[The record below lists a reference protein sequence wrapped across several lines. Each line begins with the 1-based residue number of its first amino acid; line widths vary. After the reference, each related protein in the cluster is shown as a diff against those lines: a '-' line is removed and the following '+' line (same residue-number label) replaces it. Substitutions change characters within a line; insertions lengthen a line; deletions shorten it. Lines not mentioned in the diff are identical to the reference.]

1 MHCRWLDVLY
11 LFVTI
16 FRGLTSANQ
25 INIRRAEPI
34 AKSNSYQNCQRRKKK
49 HIFHWEKPSV
59 TFFALLSVNCT
70 FQLWY
75 YRYYGSYANLL
86 RSRHCCYQMNVH
98 FSCWSSP
105 LAASSSSMDADWFN
119 RYGLATSA
127 ELEADHTIT
136 KSCESSFHARQM
148 YKCWFQ
154 KELWCGV
161 KW

>member
-34 AKSNSYQNCQRRKKK
+34 AKSNSYQNCQRRKKNTFS
-49 HIFHWEKPSV
+49 IEKSLQLH
-59 TFFALLSVNCT
+59 FLLFSQWIVLSSSDIT
-70 FQLWY
+70 DTMAAML
-75 YRYYGSYANLL
+75 NLL